1 MVNIRRAKQHFAKE
15 AFRASSAPN
24 CGFSASQHGLREDLE
39 VIGVPILL
47 AGVDADPEAVHEALK
62 AAARKRPS
70 RDLLVRRL
78 IERTMRGFRSS
89 SSNGYPL
96 SVPEMRVGIG

>member
-1 MVNIRRAKQHFAKE
+1 M
-15 AFRASSAPN
+15 
-24 CGFSASQHGLREDLE
+24 
-39 VIGVPILL
+39 IGVPILL
-47 AGVDADPEAVHEALK
+47 PGVDADPEAVHEALK
-62 AAARKRPS
+62 GAARKRPS

-96 SVPEMRVGIG
+96 SVPEMRVGIGPAGRAIGADGESSCRPTKSEIVEGSSCI